1 MALGKLMTESSDLQ
15 RELQKTE
22 HDLQAK
28 IAEVG
33 VLETQQEELNKRL
46 MVCSSSVMSHTQAC
60 NSSVTYCLHVTY
72 TNM

>member
-46 MVCSSSVMSHTQAC
+46 MVC
-60 NSSVTYCLHVTY
+60 NSSVTYCLHVTC
-72 TNM
+72 TSM

>member
-46 MVCSSSVMSHTQAC
+46 MVC
-60 NSSVTYCLHVTY
+60 NSSVTYCLLVTY
-72 TNM
+72 TSM

>member
-46 MVCSSSVMSHTQAC
+46 MVCDL
-60 NSSVTYCLHVTY
+60 SVTYCLHVTCAS
-72 TNM
+72 M